1 MPPRNSRRPMTS
13 YRVTLYEKLIKKSF
27 ESVKLLN
34 PNSDFEGEKS
44 DPSNTVFVPCRLAE
58 RAHSKNKNGRKSYLF
73 KLAYVV
79 FSNLYRNITNL
90 SPMGSFL

>member
-1 MPPRNSRRPMTS
+1 MTS

-58 RAHSKNKNGRKSYLF
+58 RAHSKNKNGRIIIFVPIGIRCIF
-73 KLAYVV
+73 K
-79 FSNLYRNITNL
+79 F
-90 SPMGSFL
+90 M